1 MIYIFVFLFFGTC
14 VVIPSSF
21 IWNFSSIFLS
31 QLSWN
36 EKFIS
41 LFLTSTDALWF
52 NSYLWKTRVIL
63 RLVYRFCLIIEVLL
77 SIICLTRIKIS
88 SISISSI
95 SISSNVRT
103 LTLTIELRRSSQVF
117 GLLTSHVYDFRLLAF
132 FVSDISCC
140 LLIILCC

>member
-1 MIYIFVFLFFGTC
+1 MTYRFVFLFFGTC

-21 IWNFSSIFLS
+21 TWNFSSIFLS

-52 NSYLWKTRVIL
+52 NSYLWKTSVIL

-88 SISISSI
+88 SISISS
-95 SISSNVRT
+95 NVRA

-132 FVSDISCC
+132 FVSDISCW